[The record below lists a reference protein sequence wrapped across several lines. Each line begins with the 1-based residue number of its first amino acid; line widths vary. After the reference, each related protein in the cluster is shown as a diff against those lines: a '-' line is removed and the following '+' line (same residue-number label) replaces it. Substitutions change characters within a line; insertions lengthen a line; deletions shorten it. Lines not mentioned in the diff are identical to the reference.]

1 MRACCKLEFCS
12 RLFNGVDKR
21 DQTADLLNAMV
32 FSANLRVEKVAN
44 KTKYQQTDD
53 SILLNMDSLQ
63 DALQCGRH
71 SATRIA
77 KEAGAEVRIGGR
89 VLYNR
94 KKIEDYI
101 NANTGR

>member
-1 MRACCKLEFCS
+1 M
-12 RLFNGVDKR
+12 
-21 DQTADLLNAMV
+21 
-32 FSANLRVEKVAN
+32 AN

-77 KEAGAEVRIGGR
+77 KEAGAEIRIGGR